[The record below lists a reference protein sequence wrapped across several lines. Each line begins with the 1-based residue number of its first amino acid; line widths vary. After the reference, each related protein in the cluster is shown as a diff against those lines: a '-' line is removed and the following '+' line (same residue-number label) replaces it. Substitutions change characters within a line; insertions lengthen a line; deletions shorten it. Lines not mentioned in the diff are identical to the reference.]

1 MKDRNLLTCKRIRQT
16 KNKPGLLQFYHDDIK
31 VIKEHVENDTKF
43 LQVLELLDYSLLLTI
58 EFLPTYQSYNQ
69 KLNNTMLS

>member
-16 KNKPGLLQFYHDDIK
+16 KDKPGLLQFYHEDIK
-31 VIKEHVENDTKF
+31 VIRDHVEKDTKF
-43 LQVLELLDYSLLLTI
+43 LEAHDLLDYSLLLTI
-58 EFLPTYQSYNQ
+58 EFIPVDQTLN